1 MTTPN
6 LPEKEL
12 PLGWNA
18 LLNHAKKTALV
29 CGEYKTKGKAFS
41 TLEILNKPTRAELDA
56 RILEL
61 GYETIIPPPASPRA

>member
-61 GYETIIPPPASPRA
+61 GYEPIIPARPTPPA